1 MFHGTVVVEGAE
13 ETEPVGGVAAEAT
26 GAAAVGY
33 GEAFVIGTPAQELM
47 PGLPISVES
56 SGIPAC
62 AVEAADEDGAD
73 DEATLSEP
81 EPHIPNDPA
90 VAELVDN
97 PEVAD
102 APDVAPVPGVGVATM
117 DAVAGGAVPFRPPPS

>member
-1 MFHGTVVVEGAE
+1 MGVVGAGAIGAAVVE
-13 ETEPVGGVAAEAT
+13 
-26 GAAAVGY
+26 Y

-47 PGLPISVES
+47 PVFPISVES

-73 DEATLSEP
+73 DEATLPEP
-81 EPHIPNDPA
+81 EPHIPDDPA
-90 VAELVDN
+90 AVPELVDN

-102 APDVAPVPGVGVATM
+102 APDVAPVPGVGVSTM